1 MRKTH
6 NKPQTLK
13 TIGYLPLNSTLAV
26 QEYIWSLQNLKNSP

>member
-1 MRKTH
+1 MLKTH

-26 QEYIWSLQNLKNSP
+26 QEYIWNLQNLKNFP